1 MFVTHKNKIILYEL
15 VKVSCKINIWFKVY
29 ESHSSAMVV
38 NITTNKPVFHIRGLN
53 AGTEYFVEIYSV
65 NSNGISEHTIFET
78 FTLQVNNNI
87 IEKHLKIY
95 KECTCQRFRLIL
107 FEWMSL

>member
-1 MFVTHKNKIILYEL
+1 
-15 VKVSCKINIWFKVY
+15 
-29 ESHSSAMVV
+29 MVV

-78 FTLQVNNNI
+78 FTLQV
-87 IEKHLKIY
+87 KTRFYSFIY
-95 KECTCQRFRLIL
+95 
-107 FEWMSL
+107 

>member
-1 MFVTHKNKIILYEL
+1 MKWLQ
-15 VKVSCKINIWFKVY
+15 VY

-78 FTLQVNNNI
+78 FTLQVIHNNI
-87 IEKHLKIY
+87 NEEFILKYSMQHL
-95 KECTCQRFRLIL
+95 
-107 FEWMSL
+107 M

>member
-1 MFVTHKNKIILYEL
+1 M
-15 VKVSCKINIWFKVY
+15 Y

-78 FTLQVNNNI
+78 FTLQV
-87 IEKHLKIY
+87 
-95 KECTCQRFRLIL
+95 
-107 FEWMSL
+107 

>member
-1 MFVTHKNKIILYEL
+1 MSDQYHSSNFNCHA
-15 VKVSCKINIWFKVY
+15 FKVY

-78 FTLQVNNNI
+78 FTLQVSVLLNFMLVNFT
-87 IEKHLKIY
+87 KPVL
-95 KECTCQRFRLIL
+95 LD
-107 FEWMSL
+107 

>member
-1 MFVTHKNKIILYEL
+1 
-15 VKVSCKINIWFKVY
+15 
-29 ESHSSAMVV
+29 MVV

-78 FTLQVNNNI
+78 FTLQVSLSCHVSVILENI
-87 IEKHLKIY
+87 FCLY
-95 KECTCQRFRLIL
+95 KRTNLL
-107 FEWMSL
+107 HT